1 MRNWLCLASVAV
13 CLICA
18 GPTARAQSGTKNG
31 EWRTYGGD
39 LGSTRYAPLDQIN
52 AENFNK
58 LEIAWRFKTDSLG
71 PRPEFKFESTPLMM
85 HGVVYSTGGSRRAVV
100 AIDAASGELLWI
112 HREDEGLRG
121 SYAPRQLSGHG
132 LAYWSDGKD
141 ERILYVTP
149 GYRLIA
155 LDAKTG
161 VRISGFGKDGV
172 VDLKQDDDQQIDLV
186 TGEVGLHST
195 PVVAKNVVIVGA
207 AHLTGSDPHSRKNV
221 KGYVRGFDVRS
232 GRRLWIFHTIPRP
245 GEYGLETWERD
256 SWSYTGNT
264 GVWGQI
270 SVDED
275 LGLVYLP
282 VELPTGDYFGG
293 DRPGAGLFGE
303 SIVALDLETGKRKWH
318 YQLVHHGIWDMDIPC
333 APILTDITIN
343 GRTVKALA
351 QPTKQAFLYVF
362 NRETGEPIW
371 PIDERPV
378 TKGDVPGEWYSPT
391 QPFPTKP
398 PAYDN
403 QGVSL
408 EKLIDFTP
416 ELHEEAVGLVSKYRI
431 GPLFTPPAVSKADG
445 PIATI
450 TSPGSLGGANWP
462 GGSYDPETHRLYV
475 FSQSA
480 IALLGLVPTPGPS
493 FSDMEFVQG
502 TAGVPPRP
510 SLPAGAPPPPR
521 NSAETAPA
529 GAEGGATLTV
539 RGMPLLKPPYGRITA
554 YDMDKGEIAWQVAHG
569 ETPDVVRNNPALKG
583 IAVPRTGQQGL
594 VGVLTTKT
602 LVIAGEPLFT
612 TTANGRGAM
621 LRAYDKATG
630 KEVGA
635 VFMPA
640 PQSGSPMT
648 YMLSGQQYI
657 VIAVSGNGFPGE
669 LVAYRLPSTN

>member
-1 MRNWLCLASVAV
+1 
-13 CLICA
+13 
-18 GPTARAQSGTKNG
+18 
-31 EWRTYGGD
+31 
-39 LGSTRYAPLDQIN
+39 
-52 AENFNK
+52 
-58 LEIAWRFKTDSLG
+58 
-71 PRPEFKFESTPLMM
+71 
-85 HGVVYSTGGSRRAVV
+85 
-100 AIDAASGELLWI
+100 
-112 HREDEGLRG
+112 
-121 SYAPRQLSGHG
+121 
-132 LAYWSDGKD
+132 
-141 ERILYVTP
+141 
-149 GYRLIA
+149 
-155 LDAKTG
+155 
-161 VRISGFGKDGV
+161 
-172 VDLKQDDDQQIDLV
+172 
-186 TGEVGLHST
+186 
-195 PVVAKNVVIVGA
+195 
-207 AHLTGSDPHSRKNV
+207 V
-221 KGYVRGFDVRS
+221 K
-232 GRRLWIFHTIPRP
+232 
-245 GEYGLETWERD
+245 
-256 SWSYTGNT
+256 
-264 GVWGQI
+264 
-270 SVDED
+270 
-275 LGLVYLP
+275 
-282 VELPTGDYFGG
+282 
-293 DRPGAGLFGE
+293 
-303 SIVALDLETGKRKWH
+303 
-318 YQLVHHGIWDMDIPC
+318 
-333 APILTDITIN
+333 
-343 GRTVKALA
+343 
-351 QPTKQAFLYVF
+351 
-362 NRETGEPIW
+362 
-371 PIDERPV
+371 
-378 TKGDVPGEWYSPT
+378 
-391 QPFPTKP
+391 
-398 PAYDN
+398 
-403 QGVSL
+403 
-408 EKLIDFTP
+408 
-416 ELHEEAVGLVSKYRI
+416 LVSKYRI
-431 GPLFTPPAVSKADG
+431 GPLFTPPSVSKPDG

-462 GGSYDPETHRLYV
+462 GGSYDPETHKLYV

-554 YDMDKGEIAWQVAHG
+554 FDMDKGEIAWQVAHG